1 MSVSLRI
8 MLIVVSVVSVVYA
21 MRKIRKAQLNIDD
34 SIYWIAVSVVLL
46 ALSIFPQIATV
57 AAKILG
63 FEAPSNFVLVFMI
76 FVVLAKLFQVA
87 VDLSVTK
94 HRLNLLIQKMALS
107 NKQSEDKDDKKDKII
122 DD

>member
-8 MLIVVSVVSVVYA
+8 LLIVVSVVSVVYA

-46 ALSIFPQIATV
+46 ALSVFPQIATV

-76 FVVLAKLFQVA
+76 FVVLAKLFQVS
-87 VDLSVTK
+87 VDLSVAK
-94 HRLNLLIQKMALS
+94 HRLNLLIQKTALS
-107 NKQSEDKDDKKDKII
+107 NKRSKDKI
-122 DD
+122 DDEQREP